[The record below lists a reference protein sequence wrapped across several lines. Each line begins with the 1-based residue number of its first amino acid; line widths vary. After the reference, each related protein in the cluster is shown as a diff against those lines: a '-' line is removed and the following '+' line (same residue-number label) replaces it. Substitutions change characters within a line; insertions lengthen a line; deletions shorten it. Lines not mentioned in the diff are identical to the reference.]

1 MPTRSV
7 WERGPVLSWF
17 LEQLGG
23 AREPEGKTAPR
34 TFQGRPVVK
43 VNWKGR
49 EVEAVQGL
57 LAYKHQRPE
66 PVGREEAERGL
77 MVEVLE
83 TTELDPLGIGVIVT
97 DERFEVERA
106 ASVAPTLG
114 PDVLWTEP
122 VLLDHGTLVPNDT
135 FFSRQWNLAEV
146 DAPRG
151 WDNWNG
157 DPHRVVLAILDTG
170 IPIEGGRLS
179 HADLS
184 DGGRIS
190 LAGDMVNKDADP
202 ADDHGHG
209 THVAGIAAAATNN
222 GIGVAGLWPGDV
234 LIAKVFN
241 AANDGSSITF
251 RDGVVAAVNFARQR
265 GARLVINY
273 SGGGPDTRTKRA
285 AVEFA
290 GQSGALIVAAA
301 GNESG
306 GSIIYPAAYSTELAN
321 VIAVGAVDG
330 QRRRPAFASRG
341 PEMTVVAPG
350 VDILSSLPNYFVT
363 LNGQGKQT
371 KYDRLDGTSQAA
383 PLVAALASLVWSKQP
398 DLTADQV
405 RDKITQT
412 ATPIAGSAQDF
423 GHGIINAEAALRLSL
438 IHI

>member
-1 MPTRSV
+1 MPSRNV
-7 WERGPVLSWF
+7 GERGPLLSWF

-23 AREPEGKTAPR
+23 TREPAGEAGLR

-43 VNWKGR
+43 IGWNGR
-49 EVEAVQGL
+49 KVEAVQGL
-57 LAYKHQRPE
+57 LAYKRERPE
-66 PVGREEAERGL
+66 PLRREEAEHGL
-77 MVEVLE
+77 MAEVLE
-83 TTELDPLGIGVIVT
+83 TTALDPLGIGVIVT
-97 DERFEVERA
+97 DEGFEVERV

-122 VLLDHGTLVPNDT
+122 VLLDHGALVPNDS
-135 FFSRQWNLAEV
+135 FFSQQWNLAEV
-146 DAPRG
+146 DATHG

-184 DGGRIS
+184 DAGRFS
-190 LAGDMVNKDADP
+190 LAGDMVNKDMDP

-222 GIGVAGLWPGDV
+222 GVGVAGMWPGDV

-251 RDGVVAAVNFARQR
+251 RDGVVAAVNFAQQR

-273 SGGGPDTRTKRA
+273 SGGGPDTRTKRET
-285 AVEFA
+285 VEFA
-290 GQSGALIVAAA
+290 RQRGALIVAAA
-301 GNESG
+301 GNEFG
-306 GSIIYPAAYSTELAN
+306 GSIIYPAAYSTESAN
-321 VIAVGAVDG
+321 VIAVGAVDR

-350 VDILSSLPNYFVT
+350 VDILSSLPNYFVA

-383 PLVAALASLVWSKQP
+383 PLVAALASLVWSKLP

-405 RDKITQT
+405 RDRITQT

-423 GHGIINAEAALRLSL
+423 GHGIINAEAALR
-438 IHI
+438 

>member
-1 MPTRSV
+1 MPSRNVGES
-7 WERGPVLSWF
+7 GPVLSWL
-17 LEQLGG
+17 LEKLGG
-23 AREPEGKTAPR
+23 AREPAGGASPR
-34 TFQGRPVVK
+34 TFQGRPIVK
-43 VNWKGR
+43 VSWKGR

-57 LAYKHQRPE
+57 LAYKRERPE
-66 PVGREEAERGL
+66 PLRKEEAERGL
-77 MVEVLE
+77 MAEVLE

-97 DERFEVERA
+97 GEQFEVERA

-135 FFSRQWNLAEV
+135 FFSQQWNLAEV
-146 DAPRG
+146 EATRG
-151 WDNWNG
+151 WDNWG
-157 DPHRVVLAILDTG
+157 SDPHRVVLAILDTG

-179 HADLS
+179 HADLGDS
-184 DGGRIS
+184 GRFS
-190 LAGDMVNKDADP
+190 LAGDMVNNDADP

-222 GIGVAGLWPGDV
+222 GVGVAGMWPGDV

-273 SGGGPDTRTKRA
+273 SGGGPNTRTKRE

-290 GQSGALIVAAA
+290 RQKGALIVAAA
-301 GNESG
+301 GNEFG
-306 GSIIYPAAYSTELAN
+306 GSIIYPAAYSAESAN
-321 VIAVGAVDG
+321 VVAVGAVDK
-330 QRRRPAFASRG
+330 QRRRPDFASRG

-383 PLVAALASLVWSKQP
+383 PLVAALASLVWSKRP
-398 DLTADQV
+398 DITADQV
-405 RDKITQT
+405 RDIITQT

-423 GHGIINAEAALRLSL
+423 GHGIINAEAALR
-438 IHI
+438 